1 MVRCGVCEITYKQ
14 AQSGYK
20 QYKQKRTDR
29 GARLA
34 DRGGSNPA
42 SWPERSEDRTRTTA
56 HGSGGGVR
64 YPRPAIVEPRAANR
78 GARYVSEGSWEAGLA
93 LINYG
98 EREQK
103 KARTLAGL
111 IGSVSG

>member
-1 MVRCGVCEITYKQ
+1 MVRCGVCEITYKH

-20 QYKQKRTDR
+20 HHKQKRTDR

-34 DRGGSNPA
+34 DRAGSNPA
-42 SWPERSEDRTRTTA
+42 SWPKRSEDQTRTTA
-56 HGSGGGVR
+56 HGSGGGVE
-64 YPRPAIVEPRAANR
+64 YPRPAIVAPRAANR
-78 GARYVSEGSWEAGLA
+78 GARYVLKGSGEAGRA

-103 KARTLAGL
+103 KARTKAGR
-111 IGSVSG
+111 IG